1 MAAVV
6 LPGRHAPEHEGQLE
20 EGEGGR
26 EVELVQEQLA
36 QEHEGEH
43 QPVPAE
49 VVSLVN
55 VKAWKAW
62 NLVGTAGDDI
72 YLNMARVL
80 EEPGP
85 DMLAC
90 CSVW

>member
-1 MAAVV
+1 MATVV

-49 VVSLVN
+49 LVSLLN
-55 VKAWKAW
+55 VKK
-62 NLVGTAGDDI
+62 LVTKVHTKVRNYGE
-72 YLNMARVL
+72 V
-80 EEPGP
+80 
-85 DMLAC
+85 
-90 CSVW
+90 S

>member
-49 VVSLVN
+49 VVSVVN
-55 VKAWKAW
+55 IRAW
-62 NLVGTAGDDI
+62 N
-72 YLNMARVL
+72 
-80 EEPGP
+80 EGP
-85 DMLAC
+85 HEG
-90 CSVW
+90 S

>member
-20 EGEGGR
+20 EGEGGG

-49 VVSLVN
+49 LVSLLN
-55 VKAWKAW
+55 VRAC
-62 NLVGTAGDDI
+62 N
-72 YLNMARVL
+72 
-80 EEPGP
+80 EGP
-85 DMLAC
+85 HEG
-90 CSVW
+90 S